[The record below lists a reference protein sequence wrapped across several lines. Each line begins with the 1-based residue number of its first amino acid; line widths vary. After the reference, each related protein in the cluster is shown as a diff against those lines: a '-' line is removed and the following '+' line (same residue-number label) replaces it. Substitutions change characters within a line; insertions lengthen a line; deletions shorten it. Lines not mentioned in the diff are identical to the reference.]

1 MTPAQPASSKDE
13 DKTMS
18 THPDIPKF
26 MTMGPVLPVMV
37 IPSLDQALPLADALL
52 KGGIRV
58 LEITLR
64 TDCALEAIK
73 LISKERPDAV
83 VGAGTVLTPKDAE
96 KAAKAGAKFLVSPG
110 LTKTLAH
117 QDALPLLPGVATS
130 SEVMKAMEWG
140 FTHLKFFPAVP
151 AGGVPYLKGIGGPLP
166 QVKFCPTGGIDAK
179 NAASFLALD
188 NVLCVG
194 GSWVAPAKEMDAGN
208 WDEISRLAAEAVST
222 FGK

>member
-1 MTPAQPASSKDE
+1 HKWGGEDE
-13 DKTMS
+13 EISMS
-18 THPDIPKF
+18 THPDIEKF

-52 KGGIRV
+52 AGGIRV

-64 TDCALEAIK
+64 TDCALDAIK
-73 LISKERPDAV
+73 LIAKERPDAV

-130 SEVMKAMEWG
+130 SEVMKALEWG

-166 QVKFCPTGGIDAK
+166 QAKFCPTGGVSEK
-179 NAASFLALD
+179 NAADFLALK

-194 GSWVAPAKEMDAGN
+194 GSWVAPEKAMAEGN
-208 WDEISRLAAEAVST
+208 WAEITRLSAEAVAS
-222 FGK
+222 FGKKG

>member
-1 MTPAQPASSKDE
+1 
-13 DKTMS
+13 MS
-18 THPDIPKF
+18 THSDIPKF

-52 KGGIRV
+52 AGGIRV

-64 TDCALEAIK
+64 TDCALDAIR
-73 LISKERPDAV
+73 LIARERPDAI
-83 VGAGTVLTPKDAE
+83 VGAGTVLTPRDAE
-96 KAAKAGAKFLVSPG
+96 KAAKAGARFLVSPG
-110 LTKTLAH
+110 LTKPLAH

-130 SEVMKAMEWG
+130 SEVMRALEWG

-166 QVKFCPTGGIDAK
+166 QVKFCPTGGVDAR
-179 NAASFLALD
+179 NAADFLMLD

-194 GSWVAPAKEMDAGN
+194 GSWVAPASAMEAGQ
-208 WDEISRLAAEAVST
+208 WAEITRLAADAVAT
-222 FGK
+222 FGGAQG